1 MAKTTVEMGWT
12 RAWISAVRIWPLLV
26 FCVTVNVPF
35 FCASKAAFWIIWVY
49 TPAKCDATIINW
61 PIIKMQSCFNILLHI
76 CGKQSFNWIVMKCQW
91 DIDDIALFLIMAN
104 AIKHNTYF
112 SELDKQNWTSKCVLC
127 ITGPTWPTQSGIQ
140 TGVSVMGGLL
150 FLDCL
155 LRPGEWGLHAQRLLP

>member
-1 MAKTTVEMGWT
+1 MAKMTVEMGWT
-12 RAWISAVRIWPLLV
+12 RAWISAVRIWPLLP

-35 FCASKAAFWIIWVY
+35 FCASKAAFWMIWVY
-49 TPAKCDATIINW
+49 TLAKCDATIINW

-91 DIDDIALFLIMAN
+91 DINDIALFLMMAN
-104 AIKHNTYF
+104 AVKHNTYF

-140 TGVSVMGGLL
+140 TGVSGMGG
-150 FLDCL
+150 
-155 LRPGEWGLHAQRLLP
+155 RR